1 MLPIDSSTGISQ
13 IKDSYLDPNS
23 LNSVKA
29 MGRDKDP
36 QALKE
41 VAKKFEAMFVQQML
55 KTMREANE
63 AFSEGNYFDS
73 QTTRFHRD
81 MLDQQMVLNLTSGAG
96 IGLADHFY
104 QQMLKNYGG
113 NMKAPEN
120 SSNTH
125 ELGDLSDIVTHQ
137 SLPQGD
143 SARVDAKNTEGD
155 VGDSIDVLGDWI
167 NDFMRMS
174 DNSNVQ
180 SVLSGETDKD
190 AENPVIVAPFINY
203 AAMPAYLNKAKS
215 AEIRVGQKGS
225 ISDTQENFVML
236 LKPHAEKAA
245 AELNVNPDVLIAQVA
260 LETGWGKHVI
270 HDNQGNNS
278 FNLFNIKANTQWQ
291 GDKVNVSTLEYRNGI
306 AANEKADF
314 RKYTDYAESFSD
326 YVRLMK
332 NNPRY
337 DDVLAAGTDSK
348 KYAEA
353 LQAAGYATDPE
364 YAKKIKRLLNS
375 DAIKSVG
382 DITGTVLSS
391 LNMAAKAGR
400 TFVE

>member
-1 MLPIDSSTGISQ
+1 MLPVDSTTGMSK

-41 VAKKFEAMFVQQML
+41 IAKKFEAMFVQQML

-63 AFSEGNYFDS
+63 AFGDGNYFDS

-104 QQMLKNYGG
+104 QQMLQNHGSG
-113 NMKAPEN
+113 MKPPAE
-120 SSNTH
+120 SSSS
-125 ELGDLSDIVTHQ
+125 ESLGQLAEAVSHKSPAQTGAGIAAGDD
-137 SLPQGD
+137 SLT
-143 SARVDAKNTEGD
+143 S
-155 VGDSIDVLGDWI
+155 WI

-174 DNSNVQ
+174 DNSNVL
-180 SVLSGETDKD
+180 SVLTSDEQPKADD
-190 AENPVIVAPFINY
+190 QALIASHISY
-203 AAMPAYLNKAKS
+203 AAIPPYLNKVKS
-215 AEIRVGQKGS
+215 IDGRVGQKAS
-225 ISDTQENFVML
+225 ITQGQENFVML

-245 AELNVNPDVLIAQVA
+245 AELNINPDVLIAQVA

-270 HDNQGNNS
+270 HDNKGNNS
-278 FNLFNIKANTQWQ
+278 FNLFNIKANTNWQ
-291 GDKVNVSTLEYRNGI
+291 GDRVNVSTLEYRNGI
-306 AANEKADF
+306 AANEKSDF
-314 RKYTDYAESFSD
+314 RKYSDYAESFSD

-332 NNPRY
+332 NSPRY
-337 DDVLAAGTDSK
+337 NDVLAAGADSK

-364 YAKKIKRLLNS
+364 YAKKIKSLLNS
-375 DAIKSVG
+375 DAIKSLG
-382 DITGTVLSS
+382 NLTDTMRATF
-391 LNMAAKAGR
+391 NMAATAGR
-400 TFVE
+400 TLVE